1 MQVWVHLLTST
12 LSKNGLTVRV
22 EAWGSGGPGFE
33 FRHHQ
38 INFSEKFGLS
48 STLFFRWQ
56 GVLSFA

>member
-38 INFSEKFGLS
+38 INFSE
-48 STLFFRWQ
+48 
-56 GVLSFA
+56 